1 MKKCKVRLAIVLMTV
16 ALTMVAGCSKNNDTG
31 AESTTETVVE
41 TMKELSEKEILDMV
55 DGIKDWYIIKDS
67 KNIDLSDAV
76 KSNSDVIKKIEVDD
90 SKVDLTKIGTYK
102 VTYMVT
108 VSASALDKPEIESKE
123 VDEATPDESQ
133 SESVNVETKETEN
146 VKETKAAEKSNG
158 ETESKD
164 TDNAIITV
172 EKEVHV
178 VTKEEGQK
186 IADKGIE
193 VLSSDNKLVEKSDS
207 EETKKETKSEKDSEK
222 RVTDES
228 NKSNNKYNTSS
239 GNTSGVSGNNTDNNS
254 SAPAVGTSSEP
265 AGNTASSTRPSGNN
279 NSQPSGTGSS
289 TPAPSG
295 GTSSTPAPA
304 PAPSTPQTQ
313 APETTSAHKHNW
325 IEKTRTV
332 HHDATGHYE
341 DVVVQ
346 EAWDEPVYET
356 VWKSICNGC
365 GADITSNP
373 SEHIKQQMLAGN
385 MACSGHTDMPY
396 EEIMGYTHHDAVT
409 ESRWVEDTPAWDE
422 TVSNGY
428 VCSGCGAVK

>member
-1 MKKCKVRLAIVLMTV
+1 MIFKHQKIILTLELIAVIAATIYSGGH
-16 ALTMVAGCSKNNDTG
+16 ALNAP
-31 AESTTETVVE
+31 AQAAAETVVE
-41 TMKELSEKEILDMV
+41 TETES
-55 DGIKDWYIIKDS
+55 
-67 KNIDLSDAV
+67 V
-76 KSNSDVIKKIEVDD
+76 KKTAK
-90 SKVDLTKIGTYK
+90 
-102 VTYMVT
+102 
-108 VSASALDKPEIESKE
+108 ESKE
-123 VDEATPDESQ
+123 ES
-133 SESVNVETKETEN
+133 ETKKSKEKKTAKETRKKVE
-146 VKETKAAEKSNG
+146 KPETKAESETVKKVAENK
-158 ETESKD
+158 
-164 TDNAIITV
+164 DNA
-172 EKEVHV
+172 
-178 VTKEEGQK
+178 
-186 IADKGIE
+186 
-193 VLSSDNKLVEKSDS
+193 
-207 EETKKETKSEKDSEK
+207 
-222 RVTDES
+222 
-228 NKSNNKYNTSS
+228 SS
-239 GNTSGVSGNNTDNNS
+239 GNTSVVSGNNTDNNS

-279 NSQPSGTGSS
+279 NSQPSGTGSN
-289 TPAPSG
+289 TPSPSG
-295 GTSSTPAPA
+295 GTSTAPA
-304 PAPSTPQTQ
+304 TPSPSTPQTQ

-325 IEKTRTV
+325 IEKTCTV

-428 VCSGCGAVK
+428 VCSGCGATK